1 MAVLPLPAY
10 IPVYPVTK
18 TVKPRQRVT
27 KLPSWGIEQRKTEGL
42 NQTAPEWSV
51 KWILSP
57 AEANDLDA
65 FLAERA
71 RVGEWFLWLPPSGV
85 SGMFRCDDWSKQ
97 VSSCSIYEVQATFR
111 QVFDASADDISTDFL
126 IYITTSFA
134 GGAASAFSTT
144 TGFALSLDASFVG
157 GAAGSFVAATG
168 FALSVAAS
176 FAGGAAVGSADA
188 VLTGF
193 ALSVDASIAAGGAE
207 GGTDVAATGFALSV
221 NASFEGGAA
230 SAFATATGFAL
241 SVAVSFTDSTEIG
254 YYEDWITQTYG
265 FEADIYPSWWA
276 S

>member
-85 SGMFRCDDWSKQ
+85 SGLFRCDDWSKQ

-111 QVFDASADDISTDFL
+111 QVFTFTPPLFAEPGAFVLSGSAVSMTRSWQLSGSTG
-126 IYITTSFA
+126 T
-134 GGAASAFSTT
+134 
-144 TGFALSLDASFVG
+144 FAL
-157 GAAGSFVAATG
+157 T
-168 FALSVAAS
+168 
-176 FAGGAAVGSADA
+176 GAAVSFSLGGGSPPPS
-188 VLTGF
+188 TG
-193 ALSVDASIAAGGAE
+193 DE
-207 GGTDVAATGFALSV
+207 
-221 NASFEGGAA
+221 ASFWSDWAYYDPDIFLYGEDVSEDTSTASFWSDWKYYDPDIFLYEEAA
-230 SAFATATGFAL
+230 SSVPVTA
-241 SVAVSFTDSTEIG
+241 STTPA
-254 YYEDWITQTYG
+254 YWNRWQSWTEDPPLL
-265 FEADIYPSWWA
+265 FEEST
-276 S
+276 